1 MRKIYNLR
9 RIAVLLI
16 VFGLGLIVGGNFNP
30 IIQNVYIG
38 LFIIWTLF
46 YDLALEDREVN
57 KWQGKKNY
65 SKRKNLLIYGTSNKK
80 IKYTLHNKKSAEVLH
95 DDKKAT

>member
-16 VFGLGLIVGGNFNP
+16 VFGLGLLVGGDFNP
-30 IIQNVYIG
+30 IIQNVYFG

-57 KWQGKKNY
+57 K
-65 SKRKNLLIYGTSNKK
+65 
-80 IKYTLHNKKSAEVLH
+80 
-95 DDKKAT
+95 

>member
-16 VFGLGLIVGGNFNP
+16 VFGLGLIAGGNFNP

-57 KWQGKKNY
+57 K
-65 SKRKNLLIYGTSNKK
+65 
-80 IKYTLHNKKSAEVLH
+80 
-95 DDKKAT
+95 

>member
-16 VFGLGLIVGGNFNP
+16 VFGLGLLVGGKFNP

-57 KWQGKKNY
+57 K
-65 SKRKNLLIYGTSNKK
+65 
-80 IKYTLHNKKSAEVLH
+80 
-95 DDKKAT
+95 

>member
-16 VFGLGLIVGGNFNP
+16 VFGFGLLVGGNFNP

-46 YDLALEDREVN
+46 YDLALEDREV
-57 KWQGKKNY
+57 KK
-65 SKRKNLLIYGTSNKK
+65 
-80 IKYTLHNKKSAEVLH
+80 
-95 DDKKAT
+95 

>member
-16 VFGLGLIVGGNFNP
+16 VFGLGLLVGGNFNQ

-57 KWQGKKNY
+57 K
-65 SKRKNLLIYGTSNKK
+65 
-80 IKYTLHNKKSAEVLH
+80 
-95 DDKKAT
+95 

>member
-16 VFGLGLIVGGNFNP
+16 VFGLGLLVGGNFNP

-38 LFIIWTLF
+38 LFIIWTLY
-46 YDLALEDREVN
+46 YDLALEDREVK
-57 KWQGKKNY
+57 KWLGKTNY
-65 SKRKNLLIYGTSNKK
+65 SKPKNLLIYGTSNKK
-80 IKYTLHNKKSAEVLH
+80 IRYI
-95 DDKKAT
+95 

>member
-16 VFGLGLIVGGNFNP
+16 VFGLGLLVGGNFNQ
-30 IIQNVYIG
+30 IIRNVYIG

-57 KWQGKKNY
+57 K
-65 SKRKNLLIYGTSNKK
+65 
-80 IKYTLHNKKSAEVLH
+80 
-95 DDKKAT
+95 

>member
-16 VFGLGLIVGGNFNP
+16 VFGLGLLVGGNFNP

-46 YDLALEDREVN
+46 YDLALEDREVK
-57 KWQGKKNY
+57 KWLGKKNY
-65 SKRKNLLIYGTSNKK
+65 SKPKNLLIYGTSNKK
-80 IKYTLHNKKSAEVLH
+80 IRYI
-95 DDKKAT
+95 

>member
-38 LFIIWTLF
+38 LFIIWTLY
-46 YDLALEDREVN
+46 YDLALEDREA
-57 KWQGKKNY
+57 KK
-65 SKRKNLLIYGTSNKK
+65 
-80 IKYTLHNKKSAEVLH
+80 
-95 DDKKAT
+95 

>member
-9 RIAVLLI
+9 RISVLLI
-16 VFGLGLIVGGNFNP
+16 VFGLGLLVGGKFNP

-57 KWQGKKNY
+57 K
-65 SKRKNLLIYGTSNKK
+65 
-80 IKYTLHNKKSAEVLH
+80 
-95 DDKKAT
+95 

>member
-1 MRKIYNLR
+1 MI
-9 RIAVLLI
+9 LI
-16 VFGLGLIVGGNFNP
+16 VFGLGLLVGGDFNP

-57 KWQGKKNY
+57 K
-65 SKRKNLLIYGTSNKK
+65 
-80 IKYTLHNKKSAEVLH
+80 
-95 DDKKAT
+95 

>member
-16 VFGLGLIVGGNFNP
+16 VFGLGLLVGGNFNP

-46 YDLALEDREVN
+46 YDLALEDREVK
-57 KWQGKKNY
+57 KWLGKTNY
-65 SKRKNLLIYGTSNKK
+65 SKPKNLLIYGTSNKK
-80 IKYTLHNKKSAEVLH
+80 IRYI
-95 DDKKAT
+95 